1 MAQQQ
6 LAFPPGYARVW
17 ILRQYEP
24 SESLRTPVMY
34 INGASIG
41 ASQPGTIF
49 YRDLP
54 AGAYQVTVDS
64 CTKDVGQDANLN
76 LAPGMQ
82 VYLEIQSLSSSMRSI
97 ALSGSRLTRHGKPPG
112 SARSRSKNGGGPG
125 KFSWSRKTTRTG
137 LICTPASR
145 LRTDPSNELKGGSRL
160 SPGLRFR
167 AVRRMGCARR
177 SSCSNLFG
185 GQRTKTAN
193 GPMRPERLRV
203 VA

>member
-1 MAQQQ
+1 MRLCSFRFALRAFLALAACTPALLVEPAAAQQQ
-6 LAFPPGYARVW
+6 PALAPGYARVW

-34 INGASIG
+34 INGAAIG

-82 VYLEIQSLSSSMRSI
+82 VYLEIQSLSSSMRPRSPC
-97 ALSGSRLTRHGKPPG
+97 LVRGSRDT
-112 SARSRSKNGGGPG
+112 
-125 KFSWSRKTTRTG
+125 
-137 LICTPASR
+137 
-145 LRTDPSNELKGGSRL
+145 
-160 SPGLRFR
+160 
-167 AVRRMGCARR
+167 
-177 SSCSNLFG
+177 
-185 GQRTKTAN
+185 
-193 GPMRPERLRV
+193 
-203 VA
+203 